1 MELGLGKRQLRL
13 RLIALCGGVARI
25 DNHQQIA
32 FFHPLVIFHAQFRD
46 IPRHFR
52 RDSHGIAF
60 DKGIVGGF
68 KVSGHK
74 PPDDGPD
81 NHNDNNNT
89 EDNQRLFTGALAC
102 FSLAFPLALAVI
114 LVFAVIVL
122 LILTF
127 LFVSVVI
134 VIFRHSSATVL

>member
-1 MELGLGKRQLRL
+1 MELRLGKRQLRL
-13 RLIALCGGVARI
+13 CLIALCGGVARV

-52 RDSHGIAF
+52 RDGHGIAF
-60 DKGIVGGF
+60 NKGIVSGF

-89 EDNQRLFTGALAC
+89 ENNQRLFTGALAG
-102 FSLAFPLALAVI
+102 FPLAFPLALAVI

-134 VIFRHSSATVL
+134 VVFRHSSATVL